1 MNMKKKELIDTD
13 LEIKKEVGENIKRI
27 RRSLRTF
34 SSAEKVSKNLGISR
48 VAYTQI
54 ENGKNHVNAVTLWKL
69 ATLFGCEVK
78 EFFPST
84 PEGFE
89 LSPKDLEA
97 IKKVDEKA
105 VDWAERLFKKVTK

>member
-1 MNMKKKELIDTD
+1 MKKKVLIDTGA
-13 LEIKKEVGENIKRI
+13 EIKKEVGENIKHV

-34 SSAEKVSKNLGISR
+34 SSAEKVAEKLGISR
-48 VAYTQI
+48 VAYTLI

-69 ATLFGCEVK
+69 ATLFGCDIA

-84 PEGFE
+84 PKGFE

-105 VDWAERLFKKVTK
+105 VDWAKRLFTKISK